1 MRTAWLALADGT
13 VYRGHAFGATADVS
27 GEVVFNTSMSGYEE
41 ILTDPSYA
49 GQLVTMTYPEIGNY
63 GFTELDAQANRAWAS
78 GIIVRNACLEPS
90 NFRARERLDEWL
102 RVRGLVGIAGIDTR
116 ALTRK
121 LRQGGAQMGVL
132 STSPDARPEALVARA
147 QAEPG
152 MDGRELASVTS
163 TKVAFDW
170 TEGTPRVLPDDLP
183 PAAASGKRVVLVDFG
198 VKKGI
203 LRQLVDVGAS
213 VHVVPWNTTAREV
226 MALKPD
232 GVVLSNGPGDP
243 SAVPGTKDL
252 VTGLVGEVPVM
263 GICLGHQILALGLG
277 GRTYKLK
284 FGHRGGNHPV
294 LDKDTGR
301 VEITAQNHGFAVD
314 PDSLGDKARVTHH
327 SLFDGCC
334 EGLELPNLR
343 AFSVQYHPEAAPGPN
358 DSRHVFQRFAR
369 LMDQG

>member
-13 VYRGHAFGATADVS
+13 VYRGHAFGATAEVS

-49 GQLVTMTYPEIGNY
+49 GQLVTMTYPEIGTY
-63 GFTELDAQANRAWAS
+63 GFNDLDAQANRAWAA
-78 GIIVRNACLEPS
+78 GVIVRSACLQPS
-90 NFRARERLDEWL
+90 NFRATAGFDEWL

-121 LRQGGAQMGVL
+121 LRMGGAQMGVV
-132 STSPDARPEALVARA
+132 STSPDATPEALVARA

-163 TKVAFDW
+163 TQAAFDW

-183 PAAASGKRVVLVDFG
+183 PAPVSGKRVVVIDYG

-203 LRQLVDVGAS
+203 LRQLVDAGAS
-213 VHVVPWNTTAREV
+213 VRVVPWNTTASEV
-226 MALKPD
+226 KALKPD

-243 SAVPGTKDL
+243 AAVPGSKEL

-314 PDSLGDKARVTHH
+314 PESLGDKARVTHH

-343 AFSVQYHPEAAPGPN
+343 AFGVQYHPEAAPGPN
-358 DSRHVFQRFAR
+358 DARHIFQRFAR
-369 LMDQG
+369 LMEQG